1 MSEIA
6 FPDFFE
12 DPSEFS
18 LRTMVNQ
25 LANASPYGGSE
36 QVVDKRNERWLAT
49 VSVSPR
55 THDEA
60 AELEAWVASM
70 RGMTNWIQLY
80 HLQRPEP
87 RGTMRG
93 APTVQSTAAG
103 AGTVRIN
110 TTVGATLLA
119 GDMIGVS
126 GLLLQ
131 IQQPCTADGTGLL
144 VAPIVNRLRRALVG
158 GTAVVW
164 NRPTALF
171 RFRVVPEAI
180 SYVPGYTPE
189 ATFDFME
196 YVA

>member
-36 QVVDKRNERWLAT
+36 QVIDKRNERWLAT

-93 APTVQSTAAG
+93 APTVQATAAG
-103 AGTVRIN
+103 AGAVRIN
-110 TTVGATLLA
+110 TTAGATLLA

-131 IQQPCTADGTGLL
+131 TQQPCTADGTGLL

-158 GTAVVW
+158 GTTVVW

>member
-6 FPDFFE
+6 FPEFFE

-18 LRTMVNQ
+18 LRAMVNQ

-49 VSVSPR
+49 VTVSPR

-60 AELEAWVASM
+60 ADLEAWVASM
-70 RGMTNWIQLY
+70 RGMTNWVQLY

-93 APTVQSTAAG
+93 APTVQATAAG
-103 AGTVRIN
+103 LGSLRIN
-110 TTVGATLLA
+110 TTAGATLLA
-119 GDMIGVS
+119 GDMIGIS

-131 IQQPCTADGTGLL
+131 VQQRCVADGTGLL
-144 VAPIVNRLRRALVG
+144 IVPIVNRLRKALAG
-158 GTAVVW
+158 GAPVVW
-164 NRPTALF
+164 SRPTALF
-171 RFRVVPEAI
+171 RFRAVPEPV
-180 SYVPGYTPE
+180 SYAPGYTPE

>member
-18 LRTMVNQ
+18 LQPMVNQ

-36 QVVDKRNERWLAT
+36 QVIDKRNERWLAT

-60 AELEAWVASM
+60 AEVEAWVAAM
-70 RGMTNWIQLY
+70 RGMTNWVQLY

-87 RGTMRG
+87 RGTLRG
-93 APTVQSTAAG
+93 APTVQATAAG
-103 AGTVRIN
+103 AGSVRIN
-110 TTVGATLLA
+110 TTAGATLLA

-131 IQQPCTADGTGLL
+131 VQQPCVADGSGLL
-144 VAPIVNRLRRALVG
+144 ITPIVNRLRRALAG
-158 GTAVVW
+158 GTPVVW

-171 RFRVVPEAI
+171 RFRAVPEPI